1 MEIIFIIQKLNKFKF
16 QKNKYN
22 NIYKKFIYNINISFY
37 IFYNRILFFKFI
49 LSLFY
54 IIFFIFTF
62 DIENLYDNKFIY
74 K

>member
-1 MEIIFIIQKLNKFKF
+1 MEIIFITKKLNKFKF
-16 QKNKYN
+16 LKNKYN

-37 IFYNRILFFKFI
+37 ISYNRILFFKFI